1 MIKRKVKC
9 IPSRKTDRYSVQRGL
24 YVHYLGRRQDLLFL
38 GRDSVSD
45 LFGRIV
51 NHFLNLL
58 FEAVHILVFAH
69 LLERLQRL
77 GAQRSNRRLGL
88 RAVEKET
95 LHT

>member
-1 MIKRKVKC
+1 M
-9 IPSRKTDRYSVQRGL
+9 QRGL
-24 YVHYLGRRQDLLFL
+24 YVHYLGRRHDLLFL

-58 FEAVHILVFAH
+58 FEAVHVLVLAH
-69 LLERLQRL
+69 FLERLQRL
-77 GAQRSNRRLGL
+77 GAQRPNRRFGL
-88 RAVEKET
+88 RTVERET